1 MTSSLMRLSEKLADI
16 TLQAES
22 ACNTQSWEVLELL
35 QEERALLLMQLKDC
49 VNKLPILDEHEQQR
63 FTQILMQVQDTDAV
77 IVSVVNKQKLCLFS
91 EVSDLKKVSTM
102 SKAYKDVKN

>member
-1 MTSSLMRLSEKLADI
+1 MPSSLMLLSEKLADL

-22 ACNTQSWEVLELL
+22 ACKAQSWEMLELL
-35 QEERALLLMQLKDC
+35 QEERALVLKQLKDC
-49 VNKLPILDEHEQQR
+49 VNTLPVLDDREQQR
-63 FTQILMQVQDTDAV
+63 FTQILMQIRDTDAV

-91 EVSDLKKVSTM
+91 EVSDLKRVSTM